1 MGVTAVVAKAV
12 KHPIFGALHG
22 VENICRLNGDEV
34 TAGDELQARRVFD
47 LDGPQLVNGSL
58 GRLGRL
64 CADLDLSPRPERES
78 HEHRSAVS
86 V

>member
-12 KHPIFGALHG
+12 KRPIFGALHG
-22 VENICRLNGDEV
+22 VENICRLTGDEV

-58 GRLGRL
+58 GRL